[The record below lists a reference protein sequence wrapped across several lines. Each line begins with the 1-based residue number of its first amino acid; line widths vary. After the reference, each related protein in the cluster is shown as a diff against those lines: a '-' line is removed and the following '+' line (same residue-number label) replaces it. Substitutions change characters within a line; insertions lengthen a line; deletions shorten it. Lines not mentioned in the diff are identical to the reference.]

1 VFQTSCFN
9 RLWKASRVHHSE
21 ADNKIPSSLLG
32 PGIRPPDHNQ
42 STTVRTGVIKPW
54 MLGKSLNSWDDLRIT
69 RPGYDIHTLR
79 HGPAMAQSKV
89 RGFFP
94 IDSMAHLSS
103 SLHSYVNVYQRL
115 LRCSYGFPMVFP
127 WFSHWNLHFP
137 EGLLLAVPASHAAK
151 TPHLGQRSHGSPK
164 GGGVL
169 CGLTFHRKVITV
181 ARSHNVRPPSDV
193 SWFISRINYSYLRTI
208 NHSDIGVMFTNLDIE
223 RGPHIAGH
231 PNDHGTQ
238 RFTDKKVPGTASN
251 ICGLEL
257 RWWYFFLRWWYFGWS
272 IFDLD
277 RSFLW
282 NFN

>member
-1 VFQTSCFN
+1 MFQTSCFN

-127 WFSHWNLHFP
+127 LKPPFSRGTTACCSSKPCRQDSPSRSTKPWLPKRRGCPLWPDVPP
-137 EGLLLAVPASHAAK
+137 ESD
-151 TPHLGQRSHGSPK
+151 
-164 GGGVL
+164 
-169 CGLTFHRKVITV
+169 HRGEV
-181 ARSHNVRPPSDV
+181 
-193 SWFISRINYSYLRTI
+193 
-208 NHSDIGVMFTNLDIE
+208 
-223 RGPHIAGH
+223 
-231 PNDHGTQ
+231 TQ
-238 RFTDKKVPGTASN
+238 CEAPQW
-251 ICGLEL
+251 C
-257 RWWYFFLRWWYFGWS
+257 
-272 IFDLD
+272 
-277 RSFLW
+277 
-282 NFN
+282 

>member
-1 VFQTSCFN
+1 MFQTSCFN

-115 LRCSYGFPMVFP
+115 LRCSYGFPMVFL
-127 WFSHWNLHFP
+127 WFSHGFP
-137 EGLLLAVPASHAAK
+137 
-151 TPHLGQRSHGSPK
+151 
-164 GGGVL
+164 
-169 CGLTFHRKVITV
+169 
-181 ARSHNVRPPSDV
+181 
-193 SWFISRINYSYLRTI
+193 
-208 NHSDIGVMFTNLDIE
+208 IE
-223 RGPHIAGH
+223 
-231 PNDHGTQ
+231 T
-238 RFTDKKVPGTASN
+238 
-251 ICGLEL
+251 
-257 RWWYFFLRWWYFGWS
+257 S
-272 IFDLD
+272 IFQRDYCLLFQQAMPPRLPISVNEAMAPQKEGVSSVAW
-277 RSFLW
+277 RSTGKWSPWRGHTMWGPPVMLVGL
-282 NFN
+282 